1 MDLSVPNPIQKE
13 NITPTPDAPYSPHQ
27 PADRKNDSAIESMSS
42 MRASRKTG
50 RAHEQQQQSAH
61 NHSTTRDDIMKE
73 LEDYVNEK
81 KAHKY
86 LDDLSDGEDNAP
98 AGEKEMGV
106 TPGGPSGSSMPSTAA
121 AVDRSLN
128 HSNSQA
134 SKPRS
139 SRKIPQ
145 QHS

>member
-1 MDLSVPNPIQKE
+1 MDLSVPNTLQKE
-13 NITPTPDAPYSPHQ
+13 NITPTPDAPYLPSQ
-27 PADRKNDSAIESMSS
+27 PGDRKNDSAIESMSS

-50 RAHEQQQQSAH
+50 RAQEQAQQSAH

-86 LDDLSDGEDNAP
+86 LDDLSDGDDNAP
-98 AGEKEMGV
+98 AGEREMGI
-106 TPGGPSGSSMPSTAA
+106 TPGGTMPSTSA

-134 SKPRS
+134 SKPR
-139 SRKIPQ
+139 
-145 QHS
+145 